1 MSVQTPA
8 RTQVHYPLLIVV
20 TSGATFLAFLD
31 ATITNLAIPSLHK
44 TFPTAS
50 LADLSWVISLYV
62 VFFAAILTP
71 GGRLADAVGRRRL
84 YAIGVTLF
92 TLASLLSFASPDV
105 PVLLAARA
113 VQGIG
118 AAVMMP
124 SSLAVLLMDTPADR
138 RRRSIGYWSSAGA
151 LAAALGP
158 ALGGVLVNAFNW
170 RALFLINIPLGALLL
185 LGLRVLPRSQGKPGS
200 VPDLFGMITLT
211 AGIGVIVLGITEAS
225 TWHWGDPKTVSSLA
239 GGVILVA
246 ITLWRSSTH
255 RVPVLEI
262 DLWRSRTFALANVAS
277 FFYGAALY
285 AWLLVGVLYLTEAWG
300 YSLLQ
305 AGLALSP
312 GAVVAAI
319 VANAT
324 GRWHNAN
331 APRLAVFGG
340 GLMIAGVGLWFGL
353 ALPAHPHFLA
363 IWLPAALIS
372 AFGMGAITTG
382 LSSSAALSVPPMRFA
397 SGIGLNLTARQVGGA
412 FGIAVLAVIVQ
423 SETNHGITPFE
434 HVYLVCAALTAV
446 AAVVGLGLK
455 MAPPAAPAAAAPSTA
470 AATQSTAATQSAA
483 AGATTPA
490 GADRVSADES
500 VIERS

>member
-1 MSVQTPA
+1 MTAHTSVQTAPKK
-8 RTQVHYPLLIVV
+8 QVNYPLLIVI

-44 TFPTAS
+44 TFPAAS
-50 LADLSWVISLYV
+50 LANLSWVISLYM

-84 YAIGVTLF
+84 YGIGVTLF
-92 TLASLLSFASPDV
+92 TLASLLSAVSPDV

-113 VQGIG
+113 VQGVG

-158 ALGGVLVNAFNW
+158 ALGGVLVNAFDW

-200 VPDLFGMITLT
+200 VPDIPGMITLT
-211 AGIGVIVLGITEAS
+211 AGIGALVLGITEAS
-225 TWHWGDPKTVSSLA
+225 TWHWSDPKTIASLA

-255 RVPVLEI
+255 KVPVLEI
-262 DLWRSRTFALANVAS
+262 DLWKSRTFARANAAS

-285 AWLLVGVLYLTEAWG
+285 AWLLVGVLYLTQAWR
-300 YSLLQ
+300 YSELQ

-324 GRWHNAN
+324 GRWRNAN
-331 APRLAVFGG
+331 APRLAVVAGA
-340 GLMIAGVGLWFGL
+340 LMIAAVGLWFGL
-353 ALPAHPHFLA
+353 ALPSHPHFLA

-372 AFGMGAITTG
+372 AAGMGAITTG
-382 LSSSAALSVPPMRFA
+382 LSSSAALSVQPMRFA

-412 FGIAVLAVIVQ
+412 FGIAILAAVVQ
-423 SETNHGITPFE
+423 SEASHGITPFE

-446 AAVVGLGLK
+446 AALIGLGLK
-455 MAPPAAPAAAAPSTA
+455 LAPPAAPASPAAASKAAAPSMVTA
-470 AATQSTAATQSAA
+470 GSTVAAPNET
-483 AGATTPA
+483 
-490 GADRVSADES
+490 SADTS